1 LPSEFKQR
9 ERILTRK
16 IEHALSRLK
25 DGTFGICKE
34 CGEEISE
41 GRLQARPVATLCIK
55 CKEKRETEEKIR
67 EWKERGDEFEGV

>member
-16 IEHALSRLK
+16 IKHALSRLK

-34 CGEEISE
+34 CGEEICE

-55 CKEKRETEEKIR
+55 CKEKQETEEKHQAFMTDI
-67 EWKERGDEFEGV
+67 